1 MINGYDTYW
10 KWYSQTKLKA
20 LYYEL
25 TDTFEQQVWLYLC
38 KAYKQYNLGERASK
52 YVSKEEM
59 IKHLI
64 NCGLMHYSEDKKTGE
79 RKLPDDRKLRE
90 VCRTLLFKGY
100 PVMASSKHSGWY
112 IADTIEEIRQPKEEN
127 EKRAKMILA
136 ANKGYNMV
144 AQLIQY
150 DRRLN

>member
-1 MINGYDTYW
+1 MNANW
-10 KWYSQTKLKA
+10 KQYSQTKLKP

-25 TDTFEQQVWLYLC
+25 TDKFEQEVWLYLC
-38 KAYKQYNLGERASK
+38 KAYKQYNLGERANK
-52 YVSKEEM
+52 YVSKEQM

-64 NCGLMHYSEDKKTGE
+64 QCNVMHYVVGKDGE
-79 RKLPDDRKLRE
+79 EKLPDDRKLRE
-90 VCRTLLFKGY
+90 VCRSLLFKGY

-112 IADTIEEIRQPKEEN
+112 IADTIEEIRQAKEEN

-136 ANKGYNMV
+136 ANKGYNKV

-150 DRRLN
+150 DGRLS